1 MGYYQYLGVVGSHVI
16 FHDGFAIDEDSN
28 RARGSS
34 QDINVD
40 YSQLIIVRDNR
51 GSINRPGSVERKQNQ
66 SHAFG

>member
-1 MGYYQYLGVVGSHVI
+1 MI

-40 YSQLIIVRDNR
+40 YSQLIIVRDHR
-51 GSINRPGSVERKQNQ
+51 GSIRRPGSVERKHNQ
-66 SHAFG
+66 RRAFG